1 MKKLDGRR
9 NSVRIQIHQ
18 KVKYGPGEDAS
29 TETDALAVNLSASGI
44 ALKSYKA
51 VTPGATISLILF
63 SGDKPIRLH
72 GEVIWN
78 TDNETGNDAEM
89 GIRIISKR
97 DMLTRLYKEKLQK
110 TG

>member
-1 MKKLDGRR
+1 MNKLDNRR
-9 NSVRIQIHQ
+9 DSARIQIQQ

-29 TETDALAVNLSASGI
+29 TETDAFAVNLSASGI

-51 VTPGATISLILF
+51 VTPGTTISLVLF

-78 TDNETGNDAEM
+78 TDNEIGNNVEM

-97 DMLTRLYKEKLQK
+97 DMLTRLYKEKFQK
-110 TG
+110 TY